1 MKNSFFFK
9 ESVKSANTLLLLLK
23 GTDIRLDSALQQM
36 LREMVA
42 LFGAE
47 MWNHVVI
54 GVSFWPFDQYNVDKR
69 NQ

>member
-23 GTDIRLDSALQQM
+23 GTDIRLDSSLQQM